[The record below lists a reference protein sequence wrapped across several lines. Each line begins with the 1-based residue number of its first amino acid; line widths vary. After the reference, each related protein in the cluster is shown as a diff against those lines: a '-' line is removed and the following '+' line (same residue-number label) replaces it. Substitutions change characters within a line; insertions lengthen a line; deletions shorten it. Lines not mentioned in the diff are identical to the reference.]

1 MAYYFYLDG
10 VELPVTPG
18 SLQLKI
24 NNNNKTVNLINDG
37 EINVLKNAGLTD
49 ISFDA
54 LLPNFNY
61 PFNNANAQSADI
73 YLEKLEKLK
82 TSKKPF
88 IFSVSRVK
96 PNGDYMFDT
105 SMNVSLEDYTIKED
119 ADKYG
124 FDAMVSVKL
133 KQYREYK
140 TKTLTTK
147 TDSKGNKTT
156 TVTKNRP
163 SSKET
168 PKTYTVKQGDTL
180 WAIAKKNFND
190 GSKYKELA
198 QLNNI
203 NNPNVLKV
211 GQVIKL
217 G

>member
-1 MAYYFYLDG
+1 MAYYFYMDDVL
-10 VELPVTPG
+10 LPVTPG
-18 SLQLKI
+18 ALQLKI
-24 NNNNKTVNLINDG
+24 NNNNKTITLINEG
-37 EINVLKNAGLTD
+37 EVNVLKSAGLTD
-49 ISFDA
+49 ISFDS

-61 PFNNANAQSADI
+61 PFNNQDTQAIDI

-96 PNGDYMFDT
+96 PNGDYMYDT
-105 SMNVSLEDYTIKED
+105 SMQVSLEDYTIKED

-133 KQYREYK
+133 KQYKEYK
-140 TKTLTTK
+140 TKTLSTK
-147 TDSKGNKTT
+147 TDSQGKTVA
-156 TVTKNRP
+156 TVTQNRA
-163 SSKET
+163 STKEV

-180 WAIAKKNFND
+180 WGIAKKNFND
-190 GSKYKELA
+190 GSKYKDLA
-198 QLNNI
+198 KLNSI
-203 NNPNVLKV
+203 SNPNSLKV

>member
-1 MAYYFYLDG
+1 MAYYFYMDDVL
-10 VELPVTPG
+10 LPVTPG
-18 SLQLKI
+18 ALQLKI
-24 NNNNKTVNLINDG
+24 NNNNKTITLINEG
-37 EINVLKNAGLTD
+37 EVNVLKSPGLTE
-49 ISFDA
+49 ISFDV

-61 PFNNANAQSADI
+61 PFNNQDTQAIDI

-96 PNGDYMFDT
+96 PNGDYMYDT
-105 SMNVSLEDYTIKED
+105 SMQVSLEDYTIKED

-124 FDAMVSVKL
+124 FDAMVSVEL
-133 KQYREYK
+133 KQYKEYK

-147 TDSKGNKTT
+147 TNSKGEQVA
-156 TVTKNRP
+156 TVVKNRA

-168 PKTYTVKQGDTL
+168 SKTYTVKQGDTL
-180 WAIAKKNFND
+180 WTIAKKSLND
-190 GSKYKELA
+190 GSKYKDLA
-198 QLNNI
+198 ALNNI
-203 NNPNVLKV
+203 KNPNLIHP